1 MPTKTVKTDDT
12 NKIFENKKHDK
23 RIHICYN
30 QDATR
35 SPITEDD
42 VIKIAFI
49 RIHNRF
55 QSPNHPHI
63 PSFVELNR
71 YLVKNAS
78 QEIQNQMEVILNDIE
93 TDEQIW
99 LKKVIDTLKKAG
111 IIAFTVERHLHG
123 NVHHYTQ
130 STPKLPTK
138 EQFDVSFAGLIYIKE
153 ADLEVLLGRPCD
165 NLNQNDLDEIQTKM
179 NQTLELHDQYL
190 NGEIYDILISNCQE
204 TEFNACTEF
213 YGIDTSIE
221 SFKDMKNEPYWEF
234 IEDELPKEALNP
246 EDWTEI

>member
-12 NKIFENKKHDK
+12 IKIFENKKYDK

-49 RIHNRF
+49 RIHNHFR
-55 QSPNHPHI
+55 SPNHPHI
-63 PSFVELNR
+63 PRFLELNR
-71 YLVKNAS
+71 YLIKDAS
-78 QEIQNQMEVILNDIE
+78 QEIKNQMEKILNHTE
-93 TDEQIW
+93 TDDNIRLKQI
-99 LKKVIDTLKKAG
+99 LDTLRKAG
-111 IIAFTVERHLHG
+111 IIAFSVERHLHG

-130 STPKLPTK
+130 TIPKLPTK
-138 EQFDVSFAGLIYIKE
+138 EQFDVNFAGLIYIKE
-153 ADLEVLLGRPCD
+153 TDIEPLLGRPYS
-165 NLNQNDLDEIQTKM
+165 NLDQADLDEIQTKM

-190 NGEIYDILISNCQE
+190 NGEVYDILISDCQE

-221 SFKDMKNEPYWEF
+221 NFEDMKNEPYWDF
-234 IEDELPKEALNP
+234 IQDELPEEALNP
-246 EDWTEI
+246 EDWEEI